1 MPRAKVDRHTA
12 GTATPAPAPSLR
24 DETKAMYRRAVL
36 TAAEIVLAEHGVEG
50 ARIQDI
56 AKLARVS
63 VGTVYNHFAQKEDI
77 VSALL
82 ADREREFLD
91 TVQVRPEDPPGFEGR
106 FRARFERILQL
117 IIKHRAFF
125 TFALYEGLL
134 ESEPIGA
141 RSAVARS
148 RGGGR
153 DRFCDASVEL
163 LKQGMDE
170 GVVDR
175 QEPMLLQRFM
185 AGALR
190 DVMLGALHDPDG
202 DPVAQGRI
210 ALDLCLRAIR
220 PVGGKQSPSAPA
232 REPGK
237 PSRRAKP

>member
-1 MPRAKVDRHTA
+1 MPRAKVDRHAARTA
-12 GTATPAPAPSLR
+12 APAATPSLR
-24 DETKAMYRRAVL
+24 DETRAMYRRAVL
-36 TAAEIVLAEHGVEG
+36 AAAEVVLAEHGVEG

-63 VGTVYNHFAQKEDI
+63 VGTVYNHFTQKEDI

-82 ADREREFLD
+82 AEREREFMDLL
-91 TVQVRPEDPPGFEGR
+91 QVRPEDPPGFEGR
-106 FRARFERILQL
+106 FRARFERMLQL
-117 IIKHRAFF
+117 IIKHKAFF

-141 RSAVARS
+141 RSAVAR
-148 RGGGR
+148 RGGAGR

-163 LKQGMDE
+163 LRQGMEE
-170 GVVDR
+170 GVVER
-175 QEPMLLQRFM
+175 QDPMLLQRFM

-220 PVGGKQSPSAPA
+220 PVGGTQSASGPA

-237 PSRRAKP
+237 GSRRAKP